1 MALTIQEAN
10 DAWYV
15 TFEYTAGW
23 YSYEDTSGIEHLII
37 DWVEVASAYNVFQYE
52 HDVWEVIES
61 FDSNDRYLFY
71 KWEKVCKAY
80 YFHRTEHDTV
90 YQVLLDWEDRVG
102 RLVDVLDRTT
112 WF

>member
-10 DAWYV
+10 DAWYF

-23 YSYEDTSGIEHLII
+23 YSYEDNSGIEHLII
-37 DWVEVASAYNVFQYE
+37 DWVEVASAYEVFQYE
-52 HDVWEVIES
+52 HDVWEVLES

-71 KWEKVCKAY
+71 KWEKVCEWY
-80 YFHRTEHDTV
+80 CFHSTRDE
-90 YQVLLDWEDRVG
+90 YIYRVG
-102 RLVDVLDRTT
+102 YTNGDERIIDVTDRTT